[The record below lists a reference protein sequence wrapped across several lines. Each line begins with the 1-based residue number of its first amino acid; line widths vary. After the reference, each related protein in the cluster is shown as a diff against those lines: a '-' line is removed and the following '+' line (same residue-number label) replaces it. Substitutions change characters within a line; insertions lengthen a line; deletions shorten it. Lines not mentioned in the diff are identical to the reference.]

1 VAGAAPSHAAK
12 PPGGAALLIQG
23 EIMAEPRDEQILNR
37 AYQIWEQNGK
47 PDGREDE
54 FWK

>member
-1 VAGAAPSHAAK
+1 
-12 PPGGAALLIQG
+12 
-23 EIMAEPRDEQILNR
+23 MAEPRDEQILNR
-37 AYQIWEQNGK
+37 AYQIGEQNGK

>member
-1 VAGAAPSHAAK
+1 M
-12 PPGGAALLIQG
+12 
-23 EIMAEPRDEQILNR
+23 EIPTDEQILNR

-54 FWK
+54 FWHQAERQLRGEELIEAPEDI